1 MKMRRSFVHVFNLV
15 FMIVSS
21 SVWYEVLSSGVGEGG
36 LGDLAQILAQLS
48 GGNDCRFKC
57 PRGYKPLA
65 NPKHKPSSD
74 GCGSMGI
81 QLDTSHSPGFTQC
94 CNAHD
99 VCYDTC
105 NNDRNQC
112 DEDFKSC
119 LDNVCLLEGLGN
131 RQSEEQIKGC
141 KTGSD
146 LMYSG
151 TVTLG
156 CMSYKE
162 AQRNACLCNGRKL
175 TKKEVEELEQS
186 EKEEL

>member
-1 MKMRRSFVHVFNLV
+1 M
-15 FMIVSS
+15 
-21 SVWYEVLSSGVGEGG
+21 VLSFF
-36 LGDLAQILAQLS
+36 I
-48 GGNDCRFKC
+48 K
-57 PRGYKPLA
+57 
-65 NPKHKPSSD
+65 
-74 GCGSMGI
+74 
-81 QLDTSHSPGFTQC
+81 QLDTSHSPGFTTC
-94 CNAHD
+94 CDEHD
-99 VCYDTC
+99 KCYDTC

-131 RQSEEQIKGC
+131 GQSKEQMKAC
-141 KTGSD
+141 KTASD

-156 CMSYKE
+156 CGSYRE

-175 TKKEVEELEQS
+175 TKKEVEELEKS